1 MTTFI
6 RIDNQIVE
14 RFMNN
19 GLKVSSIKLFEKQ
32 KNIKLELDKVPYM
45 SSGSRR
51 SDSLIIQ
58 NLMDGKIKYDD
69 LNIIY
74 PNNINV

>member
-14 RFMNN
+14 KIGNCGF
-19 GLKVSSIKLFEKQ
+19 KISSIKLFEKQ
-32 KNIKLELDKVPYM
+32 NKIKLDLNRVPYV
-45 SSGSRR
+45 SSGTRL

-58 NLMDGKIKYDD
+58 NLMEGNIKYEE

-74 PNNINV
+74 PN